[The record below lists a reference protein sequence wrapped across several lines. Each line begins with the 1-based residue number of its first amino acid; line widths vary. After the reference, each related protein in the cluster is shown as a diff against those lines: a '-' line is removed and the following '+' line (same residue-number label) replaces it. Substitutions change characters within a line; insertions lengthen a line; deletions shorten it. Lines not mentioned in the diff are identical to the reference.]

1 MKRSFLNSILASEK
15 KYRAK
20 MVKGKHGWLVKGMV
34 FGTLLFG
41 GMLIDSVSVEAA
53 WAPNTVEQI
62 ASRIKDG
69 QKSIT
74 MIEGDT
80 VYNIGLAINIKD
92 PMQLLYDNGFKDG
105 EQYTLP
111 VGTKIS
117 WDGNHVTV
125 TDPQGNVIG
134 DSIVKDEQKHNPDQP
149 IAGQA
154 SDTPQVPVTGE
165 KQSANAASTNQNAAT
180 ENPSQTIPQAPIA
193 GNGQGSPNQETPAKP
208 SNPGTTPEKP
218 TNPDQPTDPE
228 KPKPPV
234 VPEQPEDNRTELEKL
249 KAQLADLEAKL
260 QVAEQELATAK
271 QNLEDAKN
279 QPTAESIDQQISD
292 LQAAIAQKEASKAT
306 LQSEIT
312 NLENQQ
318 STANTELVNAQA
330 NLSNILATQQQA
342 QDAVTAAQAAL
353 EAIKETGDPTQIANA
368 EAALETAQNAAS
380 DVAAQVSQAQS
391 AVDEKQNAVTSIENQ
406 VATKQNELAAAG
418 DTSTEQAKIAE
429 LQAQKEGLASQPI
442 AELEQI
448 VVEKQKVVDD
458 LKAQIEEVKQKIAA
472 IELKVDRS
480 DAINSLK
487 QFTYLTQEL
496 VDGYVARINS
506 ALSKGDI
513 QAVVSEASAKNAEL
527 QAKYEEE
534 QAAKELVKA
543 KESAIQVIG
552 GLTLTNDEKA
562 DFTSQVNAA
571 TSIDQ
576 VNSVLETAK
585 AKSTENE
592 TAKQLEKAKTDAL
605 AALEGLNLTADEK
618 QGFADQINQATTV
631 DQVNQISSAAQVKS
645 DENDQKEEAA
655 KKLEEAKKAAK
666 TSIDSMN
673 ITNDEKSDFKSKL
686 EAATT
691 VDQVKS
697 IVSEAQVI
705 SDQND
710 ADEQDAEELQNAKDA
725 ALAKLDALNL
735 KDQKQNFV
743 DQVNDA
749 QSTSVIDRILE
760 EAQKVS
766 DENDAKDQD
775 AKELAQA
782 KTDALTKLDAMNLKD
797 QKQSFVDQVNAATT
811 VDQVTNVVS
820 EAQKVSDAND
830 KDDQNAEELQKAKDA
845 AIKVVNG
852 LNLTSDEKASFV
864 NQINAA
870 TTTSK
875 IDQIVQAAKD
885 KVTENEEVAKLE
897 KAKQE
902 ALAKLD
908 AMNLKDQLASFKSK
922 VNAATTID
930 QVNKAVEDAQKVSD
944 ENDQKDE
951 DAKKLK
957 EAKDAAIKEIN
968 ALEYLSSSEK
978 QGFVSQV
985 NTATTVDQV
994 TTALNAAKA
1003 KNEENAPEPELT
1015 LQETKDKWSDQIRA
1029 EGLGIAA
1036 APYLVKI
1043 NKATTIEEVLEA
1055 VREFMGASGKVYD
1068 EVPTI
1073 QNSKEEQQNYTN
1085 TFLDELNAYRKENGL
1100 KGLSTNDKLQEA
1112 ADLRAKELEESLS
1125 HTRPNGSGVITAI
1138 DEIFGGASKNPYLLN
1153 GECIASV
1160 GNVYSHSS
1168 GGTLAEKVLGM
1179 WQNSEDHDAILK
1191 HNKGTD
1197 IGVSFFVAKDGTV
1210 YMVFLIV
1217 KAK

>member
-34 FGTLLFG
+34 FSTLLFG

-134 DSIVKDEQKHNPDQP
+134 DSVVKDEQKHNPDQP

-154 SDTPQVPVTGE
+154 SDTPQVSVTGE

-180 ENPSQTIPQAPIA
+180 ENPSQTIPQAPIT
-193 GNGQGSPNQETPAKP
+193 GNGQGSSNQETPAKP

-271 QNLEDAKN
+271 QNLENAKN

-318 STANTELVNAQA
+318 STANTELVNAQT
-330 NLSNILATQQQA
+330 NLNNNLATQQQA

-380 DVAAQVSQAQS
+380 DVAAQVAQAQS

-406 VATKQNELAAAG
+406 IATKQNELNAAG

-448 VVEKQKVVDD
+448 VAEKQKVVDD

-506 ALSKGDI
+506 ALSKGEI

-592 TAKQLEKAKTDAL
+592 TAKQLEKAKTDA
-605 AALEGLNLTADEK
+605 
-618 QGFADQINQATTV
+618 
-631 DQVNQISSAAQVKS
+631 
-645 DENDQKEEAA
+645 
-655 KKLEEAKKAAK
+655 K

-673 ITNDEKSDFKSKL
+673 ITNDEKSDFKSKV

-691 VDQVKS
+691 VDEVKS
-697 IVSEAQVI
+697 IVSEAQKISDENDAKEEEAKKLAEAKSAAITQLEQMNLKDQLNSFKSKVNAATTVDEVKSIVNEAQVI

-710 ADEQDAEELQNAKDA
+710 ADEQDAKELQEAKESA
-725 ALAKLDALNL
+725 FAKLDTLNL
-735 KDQKQNFV
+735 KDQKQN
-743 DQVNDA
+743 
-749 QSTSVIDRILE
+749 
-760 EAQKVS
+760 
-766 DENDAKDQD
+766 
-775 AKELAQA
+775 
-782 KTDALTKLDAMNLKD
+782 
-797 QKQSFVDQVNAATT
+797 FVDQVNAATT

-820 EAQKVSDAND
+820 EAQKVSDSND
-830 KDDQNAEELQKAKDA
+830 KDDQNAEKLQKAKDA
-845 AIKVVNG
+845 AIKIVNG
-852 LNLTSDEKASFV
+852 LNLTNDEKTSFI

-870 TTTSK
+870 TTTSQ

-885 KVTENEEVAKLE
+885 KVTENEEAAKLE

-951 DAKKLK
+951 DAKQLA
-957 EAKDAAIKEIN
+957 EAKEVAIKEIN
-968 ALEYLSSSEK
+968 ALEHLSSSEK

-985 NTATTVDQV
+985 NAATTVDQV
-994 TTALNAAKA
+994 TTALNTAKA

-1068 EVPTI
+1068 EIPTI
-1073 QNSKEEQQNYTN
+1073 QNSKEEQQNYTD
-1085 TFLDELNAYRKENGL
+1085 TFYDDLNAYRKENGL
-1100 KGLSTNDKLQEA
+1100 KELRNDGKMNEA
-1112 ADLRAKELEESLS
+1112 ADIRAKELAESFS
-1125 HTRPNGSGVITAI
+1125 HTRPGGGGSISAV
-1138 DEIFGGASKNPYLLN
+1138 DEAYGGKAPYVSTS
-1153 GECIASV
+1153 ECIASV

-1168 GGTLAEKVLGM
+1168 GKTLAEKVLDM
-1179 WQNSEDHDAILK
+1179 WQKSEAHDAILK
-1191 HNKGTD
+1191 HAKGTD
-1197 IGVSFFVAKDGTV
+1197 IGISFFVADDGTV
-1210 YMVFLIV
+1210 YMVFIIGQHQ
-1217 KAK
+1217 

>member
-134 DSIVKDEQKHNPDQP
+134 DSVVKDEQKHNPDQP
-149 IAGQA
+149 VAGQA

-165 KQSANAASTNQNAAT
+165 KQSANAASNNQNVAT
-180 ENPSQTIPQAPIA
+180 EKPSQTIPQAPITE
-193 GNGQGSPNQETPAKP
+193 NGQGSPNQETPAKP

-218 TNPDQPTDPE
+218 TNPGQPTNPE

-292 LQAAIAQKEASKAT
+292 LQAAITQKEASKAT

-330 NLSNILATQQQA
+330 NLNNILATQQQA

-380 DVAAQVSQAQS
+380 DVAAQVAQAQS

-406 VATKQNELAAAG
+406 VTSKQNELNAAG

-429 LQAQKEGLASQPI
+429 LQAQKEGLASQSI

-506 ALSKGDI
+506 ALSKGEI

-543 KESAIQVIG
+543 KESAIQVIS

-585 AKSTENE
+585 AKSIENE
-592 TAKQLEKAKTDAL
+592 TAKQLEKTKTD
-605 AALEGLNLTADEK
+605 
-618 QGFADQINQATTV
+618 
-631 DQVNQISSAAQVKS
+631 
-645 DENDQKEEAA
+645 
-655 KKLEEAKKAAK
+655 AK

-673 ITNDEKSDFKSKL
+673 ITNDEKSDFKSKV

-691 VDQVKS
+691 VDEVKS
-697 IVSEAQVI
+697 IVSEAQKISDENDAKEEEAKKLAEAKSAAITQLEQMNLKDQLNSFKSKVNAATTVDEVKSIVNEAQVI

-710 ADEQDAEELQNAKDA
+710 ADEQDAKELQEAKESA
-725 ALAKLDALNL
+725 FAKLDTLNL
-735 KDQKQNFV
+735 KDQKQSFV

-782 KTDALTKLDAMNLKD
+782 KTDALTKLDSMNLKD
-797 QKQSFVDQVNAATT
+797 QKQNFVDQVNAATT

-820 EAQKVSDAND
+820 EAQKVSDSND
-830 KDDQNAEELQKAKDA
+830 KDDQNAEKLQKAKDA
-845 AIKVVNG
+845 AIKIVNG
-852 LNLTSDEKASFV
+852 LNLTNDEKTSFI

-870 TTTSK
+870 TTTSQ

-885 KVTENEEVAKLE
+885 KVTENEEAAKLE

-951 DAKKLK
+951 DAKQLA
-957 EAKDAAIKEIN
+957 EAKEVAIKEIN
-968 ALEYLSSSEK
+968 ALEHLSSSEK

-985 NTATTVDQV
+985 NAATTVDQV
-994 TTALNAAKA
+994 TTALNTAKA
-1003 KNEENAPEPELT
+1003 KNEENAPELELT

-1068 EVPTI
+1068 EIPTI

-1085 TFLDELNAYRKENGL
+1085 TFLDELNAYRKESGL

-1112 ADLRAKELEESLS
+1112 ADLRAKELAESFS

-1138 DEIFGGASKNPYLLN
+1138 DEIFGGASKNPYTLN

-1168 GGTLAEKVLGM
+1168 GGTLAEKVLDM
-1179 WQNSEDHDAILK
+1179 WQNSEGHDAILK

-1197 IGVSFFVAKDGTV
+1197 IGVSFFVAEDGTV
-1210 YMVFLIV
+1210 YMVFLIAY
-1217 KAK
+1217 K